1 MDKYILL
8 INFLI
13 LIGVSIIIFYFI
25 SVKLSKD
32 RESEFLVNYKVLE
45 TTIEL
50 YKESILLSRINMLR
64 SKYDLNE
71 KSPTNSRQAFETAKN
86 ELISGTVKEI
96 IKDYLSKECVNSLLR
111 YYSVD
116 GLSLLIITHL
126 KR

>member
-1 MDKYILL
+1 MDKLLL
-8 INFLI
+8 INFSI
-13 LIGVSIIIFYFI
+13 LICIASALFYFI

-50 YKESILLSRINMLR
+50 YKEHILLSRINILR

-71 KSPTNSRQAFETAKN
+71 KSPTNSRQAFEKAKN
-86 ELISGTVKEI
+86 ELISNTVKEI
-96 IKDYLSKECVNSLLR
+96 IKDYLSKKCVNSLLR